1 MVEIIIHY
9 IVHKKLV
16 GILSGLLMKLF
27 PIACAH
33 VIVWNFASPLLII
46 CFYCKGRWSCCTLCE
61 SLYQSVG
68 CFIGIIAVK
77 DMLF

>member
-16 GILSGLLMKLF
+16 VNPFWSSNEIF
-27 PIACAH
+27 PITCAH
-33 VIVWNFASPLLII
+33 VSVWNFASPLLSI
-46 CFYCKGRWSCCTLCE
+46 CFYCKGGGSCCTVYE
-61 SLYQSVG
+61 TLYQSVG